1 MFQSKTIKFSVRRP
15 ASKKS
20 KAVRSKPGILRAVNL
35 SKVPWLVHGF
45 STRGGGFSR
54 AYGQNA
60 LNLGFTK
67 DDSEAAVK
75 RNRAAFLLEVG
86 ANGGSKN
93 KSANLALV
101 TLRQIHSD
109 IIHSVDSASR
119 FATGRRWPGYE
130 YSRITACHSDRR
142 LPSDYPCRPAAPCR
156 RRLSCRLARNGQA
169 HRGERSG

>member
-1 MFQSKTIKFSVRRP
+1 MRAELTILH
-15 ASKKS
+15 A
-20 KAVRSKPGILRAVNL
+20 ANL
-35 SKVPWLVHGF
+35 GKLPWLVHGL

-86 ANGGSKN
+86 ANGGPKN
-93 KSANLALV
+93 KSANLRLV

-109 IIHSVDSASR
+109 IIHFVDSPPGSPLVW
-119 FATGRRWPGYE
+119 RWPGYE
-130 YSRITACHSDRR
+130 YSRITARHSDRR
-142 LPSDYPCRPAAPCR
+142 LPSDYPCRPVGTVPWASFTPAGG
-156 RRLSCRLARNGQA
+156 AQ
-169 HRGERSG
+169 